1 MTGTPKQEIPV
12 LIYRYQGPR
21 RNIGYT
27 LSPFYVKEQLE
38 VSKDD
43 MLFIYAEDFEYIQPF
58 VEKHFPLIDAF
69 TGESMDKF
77 DPCWDNPLMK
87 EAWLV
92 ILEDLE
98 KYPFEELE
106 LGSFIEK
113 FMTWVRKHV
122 HQADGIEVSGNL

>member
-1 MTGTPKQEIPV
+1 MSGTSKPEIPV

-27 LSPFYVKEQLE
+27 LSPFYLKEQPE
-38 VSKDD
+38 VSMDN
-43 MLFIYAEDFEYIQPF
+43 MLFIYAVDFDYIQPF
-58 VEKHFPLIDAF
+58 LEKHFPLIDAF
-69 TGESMDKF
+69 TGESMEKF

-87 EAWLV
+87 ETWLM

-98 KYPFEELE
+98 QHPVEELE
-106 LGSFIEK
+106 LRSFIER
-113 FMTWVRKHV
+113 FTSWIRKHV